1 MKWKKK
7 VIKKISKSEI
17 VLFAYFLSSVNNG
30 LSVIAQGIVHSL
42 CTWLDHLPHKLSGL
56 KLFYTIIKIK

>member
-1 MKWKKK
+1 M
-7 VIKKISKSEI
+7 IKKISKSEI

-42 CTWLDHLPHKLSGL
+42 CT
-56 KLFYTIIKIK
+56 